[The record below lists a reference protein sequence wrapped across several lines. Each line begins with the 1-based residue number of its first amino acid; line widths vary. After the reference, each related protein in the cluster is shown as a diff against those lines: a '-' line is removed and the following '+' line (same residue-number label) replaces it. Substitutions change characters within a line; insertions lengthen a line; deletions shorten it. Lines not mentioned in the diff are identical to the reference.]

1 VNLVQWRQLIMNPS
15 MDAHLTSSEKPEIR
29 ADDEAQLADTGP
41 RELRLSSLD
50 ERLLELEGKCEFWR
64 CRYNET
70 DEALQ
75 LVTSLKDDLEKVV
88 QARSVDLIIAE
99 KRADEVGRIHA
110 TVLETMTS
118 GWQMTRTSDARIMF
132 VNSTLEGMLGYD
144 SGELLGR
151 NVSCLNA
158 AGVWNPDVVADTV
171 NSALRRDG
179 AWRGEMCNI
188 RKDGSSIWCRVNIS
202 TFEHASYGQVWLSTH
217 TNISQLMR
225 AEKRLRES
233 EMRWQ
238 FAVES
243 HGDAMW
249 DWDVERDRLFLTPAA
264 KELFNLTHHNADLPI
279 AALIARIYDEDQ
291 LAMYRQID
299 DMIVGKTSE
308 WSGECR
314 LFSPNTATRWIA
326 TRGRV
331 MTRSADGQP
340 QSIVCISRDFTKQR
354 AQEAEGRLQS
364 QRIAH
369 QGRLVLLGELASA
382 LAHEINQPLTVI
394 AGLAAE
400 CRRRTENIPE
410 ALELI
415 DTVEAQAIRAGEIVW
430 RMLGFARRQRS
441 GRSAL
446 SLSEV
451 VNGVAKWIR
460 ADIGHYSAIID
471 TSAVAHNLPKVD
483 ADRVE
488 LEQVLLNLV
497 RNGIEAGLPN
507 TREQRIAIAGNLG
520 EHPERLEV
528 TVTDWGCGLPNATDF
543 NAFLPFTS
551 TKKEGVGLGLSICF
565 SIVEAHGGHIWAT
578 PNPEGGTVF
587 HFTLP
592 IHLVAEKGQV
602 EDYRAEQLPVFYRE
616 T

>member
-1 VNLVQWRQLIMNPS
+1 MNPS
-15 MDAHLTSSEKPEIR
+15 TDAHLTSSEKPGLQ
-29 ADDEAQLADTGP
+29 DNVEAQLADTVP
-41 RELRLSSLD
+41 SELRLSSLD
-50 ERLLELEGKCEFWR
+50 ERLLELERKSEFW
-64 CRYNET
+64 CRRYSEA

-88 QARSVDLIIAE
+88 QARSADLIIAE
-99 KRADEVGRIHA
+99 QRAEEVGRIHA

-118 GWQMTRTSDARIMF
+118 GWQMTRTSDARIIF
-132 VNSTLEGMLGYD
+132 ANSTFERMLGYE

-151 NVSCLNA
+151 NVSCLNS
-158 AGVWNPDVVADTV
+158 AGVWNSDLAADAV
-171 NSALRRDG
+171 NSVLRREG

-217 TNISQLMR
+217 TDISQLMR
-225 AEKRLRES
+225 ADKRLRES

-249 DWDVERDRLFLTPAA
+249 DWDVEKDRLFLTPAA
-264 KELFNLTHHNADLPI
+264 KELFNLTNHAANLPI
-279 AALIARIYDEDQ
+279 ATLIARIYEDDQ

-314 LFSPNTATRWIA
+314 LISQNTATRWIA

-331 MTRSADGQP
+331 MTRGADGQP

-354 AQEAEGRLQS
+354 AQEAESRQQS

-394 AGLAAE
+394 TGLAAE
-400 CRRRTENIPE
+400 CKRRTENIP
-410 ALELI
+410 AAVELI
-415 DTVEAQAIRAGEIVW
+415 DTIEAQAIRAGEIVW

-446 SLSEV
+446 SLNEV

-460 ADIGHYSAIID
+460 ADIGHYSTIID
-471 TSAVAHNLPKVD
+471 TAGVAGNLPKVD

-507 TREQRIAIAGNLG
+507 TREQRIAIAGHLG

-528 TVTDWGCGLPNATDF
+528 TVTDWGCGLPNTAEF

-551 TKKEGVGLGLSICF
+551 TKKDGVGLGLAICF

-592 IHLVAEKGQV
+592 IHRESEKV
-602 EDYRAEQLPVFYRE
+602 PRE
-616 T
+616 KNQSRN